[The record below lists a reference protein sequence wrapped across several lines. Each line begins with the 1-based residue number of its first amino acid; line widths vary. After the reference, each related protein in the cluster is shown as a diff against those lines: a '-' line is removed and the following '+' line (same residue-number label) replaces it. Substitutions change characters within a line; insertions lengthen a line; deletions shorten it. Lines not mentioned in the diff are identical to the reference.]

1 MQATCSR
8 AAAVLCCSDSDMTQI
23 VPDAQAAVSQAAAWS
38 PASAGAPTATFHAA
52 SISFSKGTWAECSTS
67 AGDVSSLGDLSLL
80 SPAGIAQSFGK
91 AFAPEMLD
99 TEEGECT
106 MFSSS
111 ASEASDDSHSL
122 PSTSAAVIIASSTAH
137 REQRP
142 VSGREGEAQA
152 TSCDSTRRTGMCN
165 ELGSDHSYS
174 DAFCSGTEPE
184 PGDISMHAQHY
195 QNAQRLELPPRG
207 LSAKLGADWLY
218 GPGVTLDLPTAE
230 AGSTA
235 ETGTEAGL
243 FGCLDEE
250 DAQHDEL
257 RAPPEASVLLG
268 HQLGA
273 GATDVEA
280 EHAQHRQASGR
291 TWQSMTEGA
300 QHGTDAHSPAAV
312 ERVAS
317 QSAAARKP
325 LQLRADTQD
334 RVSHSTQPGFNAAA
348 SEASTPAQL
357 QATRNSESEQ
367 SSSLAA
373 LLGVDL
379 SALSLHELDQ
389 LYQQAIARRLAMEG
403 GTGDGADR
411 STGGGIDGRQNGQ
424 PVAGSTAIPLQDGGG
439 CTAAAA
445 PEPCRS
451 ATASPVAAGEVKVL
465 DHLQGLW
472 DTVVQ
477 QVSVLQGSASGMAAS
492 LSKSA
497 GGASTPKRST
507 ACEAARSVT
516 GAVPLAGSGLA
527 RRQPQAMRQS
537 SSGHDDEGDNQ
548 LHAAWH
554 NPMLLTTDSV
564 ALSSSS
570 TDDAATSSTPAVHV
584 AASVYE
590 APPTGALPDEPQA
603 VTTVSQGVQTGS
615 SRNSGSGSAN
625 GSSNGGKGSALFD
638 QLESELRHVTACL
651 HASEAKGSASLSSPR
666 RSRTSMDDLLAGV
679 HVVAAAGQRAAS
691 RLSATSVAQA
701 SAVDTV
707 SAPLAVAAAPA
718 AVACQADT
726 AAAAASALAQ
736 QPPVAGASYLP
747 AQAAALPA
755 AATITPARASSR
767 RRPSSSSRGGVQS
780 AAPSPG
786 PSLLDSLTTSGMFS
800 PMERLA
806 LELQVEGQVAAASP
820 SAAAIAASK
829 RLTARS
835 RSGSGAGTRAYEHGD
850 GTGMQQTTAVPAAYD
865 ARPLPNASVGGGHR
879 SLTGPGAVGAGYLKA
894 VERTQHP
901 GGELGQLGQPHDQ
914 RQKEQEQQQGKP
926 RSLLSKLDSAAMD
939 AGVDQEGSSG
949 NADHGAAS
957 AMLHAGHAREHP
969 QTNQLLGTHIRRTT
983 GGRAPHPQQQRAM
996 PANALH
1002 RRSGPDPACP
1012 LQAGSAT
1019 TAVAEALGY
1028 ASPRVKAASAAP
1040 LSTAVSAVQAHLN
1053 SAAVAVKH
1061 VHADNRPQHPES
1073 SVSHGHGGLLAAVVP
1088 GNACQ
1093 HPSVAADQQ
1102 QASPLPIHRNSKQH
1116 GKQRAL
1122 GQASPLQQLRGL
1134 AESYLRG
1141 TRRTAAAAATEAGD
1155 ATVMASTVLQDMAA
1169 TAAQRNASS
1178 MVSVV
1183 LTDGDCLGASCV
1195 STLELRLTTS
1205 CCMCPP
1211 SQVVEQQQGSQAR
1224 HISLQRQLAGP
1235 AQAVQAQ
1242 GINLTRM
1249 WAPSPGRGSTL
1260 THSTAPTHAYAAFR
1274 PSDAS
1279 TVIALRH
1286 GGPVPTASPSRP
1298 VARILSALCS
1308 PSQISSRS
1316 SHAANASKV
1325 HTTHHSSYAPLE
1337 ASPVVPFSPGSSVR
1351 PRQGLGPVALV
1362 SPTFIG
1368 GVRPS
1373 SSMSSLVTDSPA
1385 STLRYPHIQAG
1396 SLVTESALSMLHRSC
1411 APNGTLA
1418 LALDFQSQ
1426 LQ

>member
-38 PASAGAPTATFHAA
+38 PASAGAPTATFHTA
-52 SISFSKGTWAECSTS
+52 SISFSKGIWAECSTS
-67 AGDVSSLGDLSLL
+67 AGDVSSLSDLSLM
-80 SPAGIAQSFGK
+80 SPAGTAQSFAK
-91 AFAPEMLD
+91 ALDTMALAPEMLD

-111 ASEASDDSHSL
+111 ASEASDDSRSL
-122 PSTSAAVIIASSTAH
+122 PSTSAAVIIASFTAD

-152 TSCDSTRRTGMCN
+152 TSCDSTRRTGMRN
-165 ELGSDHSYS
+165 EPDSDHSYC
-174 DAFCSGTEPE
+174 DAFYSGTEPG
-184 PGDISMHAQHY
+184 PGDISMHAQTY

-230 AGSTA
+230 AVSTA

-243 FGCLDEE
+243 FGCLDEA

-257 RAPPEASVLLG
+257 RAPPEANVLLG

-273 GATDVEA
+273 GATDVDA

-312 ERVAS
+312 ERVAY
-317 QSAAARKP
+317 QLAAARKP
-325 LQLRADTQD
+325 SQLRADTQD
-334 RVSHSTQPGFNAAA
+334 RISHSTQPGSNAAA
-348 SEASTPAQL
+348 SEASAPAQL

-389 LYQQAIARRLAMEG
+389 LYQQAVARRLAMEG
-403 GTGDGADR
+403 GPGDGAYR

-477 QVSVLQGSASGMAAS
+477 QVSVLQVSASGMAVS
-492 LSKSA
+492 LSKST

-516 GAVPLAGSGLA
+516 GAVPVAGSGLA

-537 SSGHDDEGDNQ
+537 SSGHDDAGDNQ
-548 LHAAWH
+548 LHAAWR

-625 GSSNGGKGSALFD
+625 GSSNGSKGSALFD

-701 SAVDTV
+701 SAIDMV
-707 SAPLAVAAAPA
+707 STSLAVAAVPA

-820 SAAAIAASK
+820 STAAIAASK
-829 RLTARS
+829 RLTVRS
-835 RSGSGAGTRAYEHGD
+835 RSGSGGGTRAYEHGD
-850 GTGMQQTTAVPAAYD
+850 GTGMQQTTTVPAAYD

-879 SLTGPGAVGAGYLKA
+879 SLTGPGAVGAGCLKA
-894 VERTQHP
+894 VECTQHP

-914 RQKEQEQQQGKP
+914 RQQEREQQQGKP
-926 RSLLSKLDSAAMD
+926 HSLLSKLDSAAVEE
-939 AGVDQEGSSG
+939 GVDQEGSSG
-949 NADHGAAS
+949 NANHGAAS
-957 AMLHAGHAREHP
+957 AMLHAGHARERP
-969 QTNQLLGTHIRRTT
+969 QTNQLLGTHIRCTT
-983 GGRAPHPQQQRAM
+983 GGRAPRPQQQRAM

-1002 RRSGPDPACP
+1002 RGSGPEYACP

-1019 TAVAEALGY
+1019 TEALGY
-1028 ASPRVKAASAAP
+1028 ASPRVKAASAVP
-1040 LSTAVSAVQAHLN
+1040 LSTAVSAVEAHLN

-1061 VHADNRPQHPES
+1061 VHADNWPQHPES
-1073 SVSHGHGGLLAAVVP
+1073 SVSHGHGGLLADVAP
-1088 GNACQ
+1088 GAANASQ
-1093 HPSVAADQQ
+1093 YPSVAADEQ
-1102 QASPLPIHRNSKQH
+1102 QASPLHIHRNSKQH
-1116 GKQRAL
+1116 GKQQAL

-1155 ATVMASTVLQDMAA
+1155 ATVIASTVLQDMAA
-1169 TAAQRNASS
+1169 MAAQRNASS

-1195 STLELRLTTS
+1195 STLELRLTT
-1205 CCMCPP
+1205 
-1211 SQVVEQQQGSQAR
+1211 
-1224 HISLQRQLAGP
+1224 
-1235 AQAVQAQ
+1235 
-1242 GINLTRM
+1242 
-1249 WAPSPGRGSTL
+1249 
-1260 THSTAPTHAYAAFR
+1260 
-1274 PSDAS
+1274 
-1279 TVIALRH
+1279 
-1286 GGPVPTASPSRP
+1286 
-1298 VARILSALCS
+1298 
-1308 PSQISSRS
+1308 
-1316 SHAANASKV
+1316 
-1325 HTTHHSSYAPLE
+1325 
-1337 ASPVVPFSPGSSVR
+1337 
-1351 PRQGLGPVALV
+1351 
-1362 SPTFIG
+1362 
-1368 GVRPS
+1368 
-1373 SSMSSLVTDSPA
+1373 
-1385 STLRYPHIQAG
+1385 
-1396 SLVTESALSMLHRSC
+1396 
-1411 APNGTLA
+1411 
-1418 LALDFQSQ
+1418 
-1426 LQ
+1426 